1 MKLISFDLGL
11 TKTEHSIKNMCIS
24 FRNKNMNVSSKVPNH
39 PTHNPRRHLDI
50 VGILRLGH
58 SCYWLLH

>member
-50 VGILRLGH
+50 VGILR
-58 SCYWLLH
+58 